1 MEKFEKMINIGLLC
15 SWIIS
20 QRLRQ
25 TKQPIVVY
33 SQKQRERDQNTS
45 FLKKNRVSTEKT
57 LVYTDFWKKN
67 IVVIIMMTAGV
78 FFLPRHTAYRHAL
91 WNWKAGIHTN
101 TDPQTT
107 NKDGI
112 PHTKLQQL
120 ISKSSLMLLLIKKN
134 QHCRSPVYV
143 SMVGLHALKV
153 LVSKPFIKE
162 VQSLLVLL
170 TVKQLEESYKA

>member
-1 MEKFEKMINIGLLC
+1 
-15 SWIIS
+15 
-20 QRLRQ
+20 
-25 TKQPIVVY
+25 
-33 SQKQRERDQNTS
+33 
-45 FLKKNRVSTEKT
+45 
-57 LVYTDFWKKN
+57 
-67 IVVIIMMTAGV
+67 MMTAGV

-112 PHTKLQQL
+112 PLYQIATTFKVLT
-120 ISKSSLMLLLIKKN
+120 SVAATKKN
-134 QHCRSPVYV
+134 QRCGSPVHV

>member
-1 MEKFEKMINIGLLC
+1 MINIGLLC

-112 PHTKLQQL
+112 PLYQIAATNFKVLTYVAANKKKPTLQIPSL
-120 ISKSSLMLLLIKKN
+120 CVHGWPSCIKS
-134 QHCRSPVYV
+134 
-143 SMVGLHALKV
+143 VGLQA
-153 LVSKPFIKE
+153 F
-162 VQSLLVLL
+162 
-170 TVKQLEESYKA
+170 Y

>member
-1 MEKFEKMINIGLLC
+1 
-15 SWIIS
+15 
-20 QRLRQ
+20 
-25 TKQPIVVY
+25 
-33 SQKQRERDQNTS
+33 
-45 FLKKNRVSTEKT
+45 
-57 LVYTDFWKKN
+57 
-67 IVVIIMMTAGV
+67 MMTAGV

-112 PHTKLQQL
+112 PLYQIATTFKVLT
-120 ISKSSLMLLLIKKN
+120 SVAATKKN
-134 QHCRSPVYV
+134 QRCGSPVHV

-153 LVSKPFIKE
+153 LNALNALKVSKPFIKE